1 MSGISS
7 DLELRGVRQEDTL
20 KKMLKEKTQAE
31 AKISR
36 SLVLRLARAARQIAA
51 HEASFYEDQIMKVGQ
66 TVRAKESDI

>member
-31 AKISR
+31 AKIRR

-66 TVRAKESDI
+66 TVRTKESDI

>member
-36 SLVLRLARAARQIAA
+36 SLVLRLARATRQIAA

-66 TVRAKESDI
+66 TVRTKESDI